1 MSKTISVLVN
11 GDRVGEA
18 NETFSVNLSSAT
30 GGATLGD
37 ATGAVTIVDDEARVT
52 IADVTRNEG
61 NNNTT
66 PFAFTVTLSAATDI
80 PVTMNFTTA
89 DHQATAA
96 DDYIAQKG
104 SLTFNPGETIKTIT
118 IAVRGDRKVE
128 FGEMFFVNLSNVS
141 GGFSSD
147 WSGVGLIRN
156 DDK

>member
-1 MSKTISVLVN
+1 MLVN

-18 NETFSVNLSSAT
+18 NETFSVNLSAVT

-52 IADVTRNEG
+52 IGDVTKNEG
-61 NNNTT
+61 NTNTT
-66 PFAFTVTLSAATDI
+66 PFAFAVTLSAATDI

-89 DHQATAA
+89 NHQATAA
-96 DDYIAQKG
+96 DDYIAQTG

-128 FGEMFFVNLSNVS
+128 LGEMFFVNLSNVS

>member
-1 MSKTISVLVN
+1 
-11 GDRVGEA
+11 
-18 NETFSVNLSSAT
+18 
-30 GGATLGD
+30 
-37 ATGAVTIVDDEARVT
+37 
-52 IADVTRNEG
+52 
-61 NNNTT
+61 
-66 PFAFTVTLSAATDI
+66 
-80 PVTMNFTTA
+80 MNFTTA

-96 DDYIAQKG
+96 DDYVAQTG

-128 FGEMFFVNLSNVS
+128 LGEMFFVNLSNVS